1 MMGHINCKDH
11 ALIKRW
17 WKNKKMNVM
26 GMMFDEKEGVIVKS
40 DFHVLLE
47 VVSIFEV
54 MEFTAT

>member
-1 MMGHINCKDH
+1 
-11 ALIKRW
+11 
-17 WKNKKMNVM
+17 MNVM
-26 GMMFDEKEGVIVKS
+26 GRMFDEKEGVIVKS